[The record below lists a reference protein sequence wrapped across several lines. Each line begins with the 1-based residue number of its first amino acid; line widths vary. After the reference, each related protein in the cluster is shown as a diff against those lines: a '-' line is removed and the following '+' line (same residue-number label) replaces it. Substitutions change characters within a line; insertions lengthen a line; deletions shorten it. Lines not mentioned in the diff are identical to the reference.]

1 MGVLAE
7 KTKQNKQIEK
17 NIYVLLDIKRLLLIR
32 KKKTIQINNLM
43 LLGVR
48 KDASLGSLK
57 LILWYAFW
65 LCRANILLYSI
76 LNSPQGSLLPLATV
90 ANGLLAGYIY
100 CLLKWQETFLPPAFI
115 SDFRSRLINKI
126 LLKFTSIWDF
136 TILYLT
142 FIIYW

>member
-57 LILWYAFW
+57 LIL
-65 LCRANILLYSI
+65 
-76 LNSPQGSLLPLATV
+76 
-90 ANGLLAGYIY
+90 
-100 CLLKWQETFLPPAFI
+100 
-115 SDFRSRLINKI
+115 
-126 LLKFTSIWDF
+126 
-136 TILYLT
+136 
-142 FIIYW
+142 

>member
-43 LLGVR
+43 LLCVR

-57 LILWYAFW
+57 LIL
-65 LCRANILLYSI
+65 
-76 LNSPQGSLLPLATV
+76 
-90 ANGLLAGYIY
+90 
-100 CLLKWQETFLPPAFI
+100 
-115 SDFRSRLINKI
+115 
-126 LLKFTSIWDF
+126 
-136 TILYLT
+136 
-142 FIIYW
+142 